1 VGRQT
6 ADLVDH
12 ADEVVPGPAASAIS
26 RRGGVADRP
35 GSRHVQQTEARSQRK
50 RDRAN
55 AEFLLSSAWK
65 VFKRDERK
73 QSGLV
78 RSLSLA
84 LLTLDSSWKL
94 RSKLC
99 D

>member
-1 VGRQT
+1 VGRQAT
-6 ADLVDH
+6 VYVGLADTN
-12 ADEVVPGPAASAIS
+12 VPGPAASAIS

-65 VFKRDERK
+65 VFKRDESK